1 MPKQIKTIVGTIE
14 DFVFVSQGKKKDGTP
29 WALYKGF
36 ITGEKFQTFDE
47 EYVKN
52 SGVKKRFL
60 YEEEPGEFTNKETG
74 KLIKYTRRT
83 LLPYKTAK
91 DHEEDNFE
99 QAQKEIPIIEEEP
112 EEPEEPEEY
121 EVPGLDAKP
130 EEMEA
135 LTKSDKSMVQKIYDT
150 QTTILTELEEINKKL
165 GIE

>member
-112 EEPEEPEEY
+112 EEPEEY